1 MPIYRLL
8 SSPLSIKNQVVIF
21 LVAGITLMTVIIGLI
36 TTTAVNEQSRQLML
50 NNAHQITEGLAKQS
64 VFSILSGSTQNAQEA
79 LAQVEGFQS
88 VVVARLLL
96 EDHSVF
102 TSKGDYPDDM
112 GVDATAFKNEKIPEK
127 TLIETDVYWLIK
139 VPVIVV
145 GATQNIDESEFGFTE
160 EQVPQEQVIGYAEV
174 AYSKKSLIASQ
185 QRVAQIIASI
195 GFVAVVLL
203 SLLMHIGLVILFRPL
218 EQLSQTMQ
226 TSQKNAEHVLAP
238 VKGAKEIRRMA
249 RSYNSMMAVLNE
261 QEAIL
266 KQHRD
271 QLEAEVDVRTREL
284 VQARDSAIIASKHK
298 SEFMA
303 NMSHELRTPIQ
314 SIIGYGEL
322 VIEELELEGNFDL
335 IDDMDKIATNSQRLL
350 NMINS
355 LLDLAKIEA
364 GKIDVH
370 TSAVDFTE
378 LQKTLTD
385 IIQPLAEKNNNSF
398 VIQQHGSIG
407 HFTSD
412 KEKLEQVL
420 LNLLSN
426 ACKFTEKG
434 DISLDIRSDNQQL
447 TFSITDTGIGLSEEQ
462 QQYIFDEFRQAD
474 GSQSRKF
481 SGTGL
486 GLAISKRF
494 VELLNGKIFVSSEL
508 GQGATFS
515 IVLPFEENS

>member
-1 MPIYRLL
+1 MPNYRLL
-8 SSPLSIKNQVVIF
+8 SSSLSIKNQVVLF
-21 LVAGITLMTVIIGLI
+21 LVAGITIMTLLISTI
-36 TTTAVNEQSRQLML
+36 TTKAVNEQSRQLML
-50 NNAHQITEGLAKQS
+50 KNAHQITEGLAKQS
-64 VFSILSGSTQNAQEA
+64 VFSILSGSSQNAQDA
-79 LAQVEGFQS
+79 LAQVAGFQS

-102 TSKGDYPDDM
+102 ISTGEYPKDIEVNSRQQPSDEN
-112 GVDATAFKNEKIPEK
+112 VVQNF
-127 TLIETDVYWLIK
+127 IETQAHWLIK
-139 VPVIVV
+139 MPVKVM
-145 GATQNIDESEFGFTE
+145 ATAQDADESEFGFSE

-174 AYSKKSLIASQ
+174 AYSKESLIASQ
-185 QRVAQIIASI
+185 RRVAEIIASI

-203 SLLMHIGLVILFRPL
+203 SLLMHIGLVVLFRPL

-226 TSQKNAEHVLAP
+226 TSQKTAEHVLAP
-238 VKGAKEIRRMA
+238 VQGAKEVRRMA
-249 RSYNSMMAVLNE
+249 HSYNSMMQVLDQ
-261 QEAIL
+261 QEDIL

-322 VIEELELEGNFDL
+322 VVEELELEGHFEL
-335 IDDMDKIATNSQRLL
+335 IEDMDKIATNSQRLL

-364 GKIDVH
+364 GKIDLHLSVINF
-370 TSAVDFTE
+370 SD

-385 IIQPLAEKNNNSF
+385 IVRPLANKNHNSF
-398 VIQQHGSIG
+398 IIEQSGTIED
-407 HFTSD
+407 FTSD
-412 KEKLEQVL
+412 KEKLEQIL
-420 LNLLSN
+420 INLLSN
-426 ACKFTEKG
+426 ACKFTDNG
-434 DISLDIRSDNQQL
+434 DISLNIHVDNQQL
-447 TFSITDTGIGLSEEQ
+447 VFSITDSGIGLTDEQ
-462 QQYIFDEFRQAD
+462 QRYIFDEFRQAD

-494 VELLNGKIFVSSEL
+494 VELLNGKIFVQSEL

-515 IVLPFEENS
+515 VVLPYLKKL